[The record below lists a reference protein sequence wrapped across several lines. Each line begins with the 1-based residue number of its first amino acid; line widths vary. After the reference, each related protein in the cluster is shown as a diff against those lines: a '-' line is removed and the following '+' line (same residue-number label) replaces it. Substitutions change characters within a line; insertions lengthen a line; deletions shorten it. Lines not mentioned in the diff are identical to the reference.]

1 MKNEELHA
9 VADGG
14 DYLKVFACTAVIL
27 QSVLGFALGLTQPV
41 ALQRGLAWAYLLV
54 KFTAPAFICGILLTT
69 MRTTARQQPIYRH
82 YLKQQ
87 WSALFFPT
95 ICWTLAY
102 LLIFPGLQQQRAY
115 HDGLSFVWQF
125 VNGNAAPH
133 LWYNTMMLQM
143 IFLMPLFWVIRRLIH
158 SRWAAWWAL
167 GLTAIGYLAWMA
179 WYTLRVYPTAQFT
192 DWYLLDRVFLGF
204 FPYAILGIL
213 AWVGWSAVQRQLR
226 RWWWLLLVIGVVAL
240 VGQNRALL
248 SWPLPVSF
256 SHTSYYLPATV
267 IYILSIIGL
276 ILALAGHQQSRH
288 SRWLPVIHRLAGY
301 AYPSY
306 LANVFW
312 LQLIWL
318 LGGAAFTRQHALLGI
333 ASCYLLTWCW
343 SFGFTA
349 LLDNALKWRKTR
361 WQERNR

>member
-1 MKNEELHA
+1 MRNEELNA

-27 QSVLGFALGLTQPV
+27 QSVLGLALGGAQP
-41 ALQRGLAWAYLLV
+41 QSQYGLAWVYLLV

-69 MRTTARQQPIYRH
+69 MRTTVHQQPTYRK

-87 WSALFFPT
+87 WSALLLPT

-102 LLIFPGLQQQRAY
+102 LLIFPGLQQHRAY
-115 HDGLSFVWQF
+115 HDSLSFVWQF

-143 IFLMPLFWVIRRLIH
+143 IFLMPLFWAVRRLI
-158 SRWAAWWAL
+158 RNRRAAWWVL
-167 GLTAIGYLAWMA
+167 GLTAVGYLAWVT
-179 WYTLRVYPTAQFT
+179 WYTLQIYPTSKFT
-192 DWYLLDRVFLGF
+192 SWYLLDRVFLGF

-213 AWVGWSAVQRQLR
+213 AWYGWPTAQRQLR
-226 RWWWLLLVIGVVAL
+226 RWWWLLLAIGVAAL
-240 VGQNRALL
+240 IGQDRTLL
-248 SWPLPVSF
+248 SWSLPVSF
-256 SHTSYYLPATV
+256 GHTSYYLPTTV

-276 ILALAGHQQSRH
+276 ILALAGRQQSQH
-288 SRWLPVIHRLAGY
+288 SWWLPVIHRLAGY

-312 LQLIWL
+312 LQLIWR
-318 LGGAAFTRQHALLGI
+318 LGGAALTRQRVIVGI
-333 ASCYLLTWCW
+333 TCCYLLTWCW

-349 LLDNALKWRKTR
+349 LLDKALKWRKTR